1 MKQFLKERANNINDI
16 QQTYLP
22 YQIKYFQFFY
32 PLLLSLSSKRNLFDR
47 FIFRRLVNIRLE

>member
-32 PLLLSLSSKRNLFDR
+32 PLLISFLQEEF
-47 FIFRRLVNIRLE
+47 V

>member
-32 PLLLSLSSKRNLFDR
+32 PLLLSLSSKWNLFDR